1 MYNDGI
7 YNEEFAQANLKKLEN
22 LGKLK
27 LALDDF
33 DDDVLFTRK
42 QLIEEKYFDV
52 NDMPTNYVVEP
63 SLKKDIIVEVDGRK
77 IVATKYYYNKSTV
90 CEIIQRVE
98 NKCREALKDMT
109 THWENDVRRIDNQIE
124 ELQSRKEKIVNIQK
138 LVKEYFE

>member
-7 YNEEFAQANLKKLEN
+7 YNEEFVQANLKKLEN

-42 QLIEEKYFDV
+42 QLIEEKYFDA
-52 NDMPTNYVVEP
+52 NDMPADYVVEP

-109 THWENDVRRIDNQIE
+109 TYWENDVRRIDNQIE